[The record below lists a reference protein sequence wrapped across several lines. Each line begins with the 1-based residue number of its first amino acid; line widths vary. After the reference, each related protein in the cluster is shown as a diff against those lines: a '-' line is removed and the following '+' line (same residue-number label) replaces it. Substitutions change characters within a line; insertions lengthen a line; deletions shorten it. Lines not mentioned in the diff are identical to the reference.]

1 MWKSLHIEVYRDTHD
16 QASTS
21 VAGDQH
27 GLLFGSWMISGRVRR
42 RMRRPPMIIYLIP
55 VGLASCAAGRPRQS
69 GVGGAPTA
77 LPREAASPTISGA
90 SRVYLPA
97 VVLIIFVVT
106 TVVDRG

>member
-1 MWKSLHIEVYRDTHD
+1 MILWKSLHIEVYRDTHD

-69 GVGGAPTA
+69 GVGGALA
-77 LPREAASPTISGA
+77 VSPRGSGEPHDQR
-90 SRVYLPA
+90 RVAGVPSCCG
-97 VVLIIFVVT
+97 
-106 TVVDRG
+106 VDHLRGDDGS